1 MNSVPEDR
9 RPRKA
14 VFGWV
19 MYDWANSA
27 FATTVMAGFFPI
39 FFKDYWSEGSEP
51 TESTFWLGVSVSTAS
66 LIVAVLAPLLGA
78 IADRGGTRKRSLLVF
93 AGLGIFATGGLY
105 FVAQGGWS
113 HAAALYIVGIVGFL
127 GSLIFYDALLINV
140 SEPRNVDL
148 VSARGYA
155 FGYLGG
161 GLLFL
166 LNVIAVQHPSLFGLS
181 GPADAVRLSFV
192 SVAIWWALF
201 TIPLVLFV
209 REPHAGTRSPLVQSA
224 REGFR
229 QLRRTL
235 REIRSY
241 KPVLVFLVAYWF
253 YIDGVDTIVTMAVD
267 YGKTIGY
274 STSDL
279 ITALLM
285 VQFLGFPFAYLMGLL
300 GHRWGTKRAILLCIA
315 VYVFVTI
322 FGARL
327 DLEPFTLFGFAI
339 SKFYVL
345 AFLVALVQGGIQ
357 ALSRSYYSRII
368 PKERAAEF
376 FGFYNMLGKFAA
388 IVGPVMMGTISRLSG
403 SPRIGIFSIA
413 ILFVIGAIV
422 LLRVPGGDARSP
434 DGASL

>member
-1 MNSVPEDR
+1 MNGVPGTR
-9 RPRKA
+9 RDRKA

-51 TESTFWLGVSVSTAS
+51 TESTFWLGISVSTAS

-78 IADRGGTRKRSLLVF
+78 IADKGGRRKRSLLFF
-93 AGLGIFATGGLY
+93 AGLGIFATGSFY
-105 FVAQGGWS
+105 FVGQGGWP

-127 GSLIFYDALLINV
+127 CSLIFYDALLVDV
-140 SEPRNVDL
+140 SNRGNVDL

-166 LNVIAVQHPSLFGLS
+166 LNVIAVQQPSLFGLP

-192 SVAIWWALF
+192 SVAVWWTLF

-209 REPHAGTRSPLVQSA
+209 TEPRGTMRAPLLQSA

-229 QLRRTL
+229 QLVRTL
-235 REIRSY
+235 REVRRY

-253 YIDGVDTIVTMAVD
+253 YIDGVDTVVAMAVD
-267 YGKTIGY
+267 YGKSIGY

-285 VQFLGFPFAYLMGLL
+285 VQLLGFPFAYLMGFL
-300 GHRWGTKRAILLCIA
+300 GHRWGTKRTILLCIM
-315 VYVFVTI
+315 VYVFVTF
-322 FGARL
+322 FGAGL
-327 DLEPFTLFGFAI
+327 DLEPFTLFGIAI
-339 SKFYVL
+339 SKFYLL

-388 IVGPVMMGTISRLSG
+388 IVGPVLMGTVSKLSG
-403 SPRIGIFSIA
+403 SPRIGIVSIA
-413 ILFVIGAIV
+413 VLFVIGALV
-422 LLRVPGGDARSP
+422 LLRVGEEGGGSTAGERS
-434 DGASL
+434 